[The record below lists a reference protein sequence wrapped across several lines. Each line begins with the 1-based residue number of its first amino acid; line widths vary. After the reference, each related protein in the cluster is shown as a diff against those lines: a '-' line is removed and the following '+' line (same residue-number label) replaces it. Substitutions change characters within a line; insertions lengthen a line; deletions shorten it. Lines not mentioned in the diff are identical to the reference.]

1 MDGREGW
8 MSPNGF
14 SPNGLLPDRAASVTQ
29 VLDQERWSRAEER
42 TAELIACIQPNQP
55 SEDRRNAVARYVKCL
70 IKKCFPCEVFTFGS
84 VPLKTYLPDGDIDLT
99 AFSNKPN
106 LKDNW
111 ANKVQEI
118 LKSEENNEN
127 AEFRVKDVQCIN
139 AEVKIIKCLVEDV
152 VVDISVNQL
161 GGLCTLCFFEEVD
174 NLINHSHL
182 FKRSIIL
189 IKAWCYYESRLLGSH
204 HGLISTYALE
214 TLVLYIFHV
223 YDNSFAGPL
232 EVLYR
237 FLEFFSNFDWHNF
250 CLSLQSP
257 VPISSHPNMAADPPR
272 NDGGE
277 LSLSK
282 LVFACTSEYAVL
294 SQGQAN
300 PEQPFSLKHFNIID
314 PLRVNNNLGRSVSK
328 DCPGRSTAPDCITG
342 WNNKVYLFK
351 NRTGRLLLGWLECW
365 SYRLYVGSYQ
375 IQIRSAFSFGAQ
387 RLARLIECPKEN
399 LIAEL
404 NQFFMNTWDR
414 HGKGHRPDALS
425 VDMHG
430 LQSGNLNKIDRPDS
444 FRYGLSSTRDEVTE
458 KSTCYTSEMT
468 GSRFSLTQ
476 LGDSSQHGKHTLTWM
491 SSTGNGSAVSHTENR
506 KTCTNATN
514 PASSHQKHH
523 DLQNVSS
530 TENTQV
536 DRSRNSRSDFL
547 RKEVRVRYQFRRTY
561 SSPELTDRSSDILF
575 RLRSGSVLESDNG
588 RNAPTK
594 SDNRRQNFCPERLD
608 NHSAKFPTEDHP
620 ISSQNSSHQHI
631 DSAVDLHSAS
641 NSCYDGSGMG
651 YMGKHSHP
659 VAETMQMYQ
668 EEQDFVNMMASRFNI
683 NGQVQM
689 QVPISPTVVSSLGYA
704 KKNLVATVPTN
715 IPVIRSP
722 WISKMHYSQGL
733 FPLPVSQY
741 HQGIGMTSN
750 REEFTKLVDS
760 NLISKELNQEDSD
773 LGFQHEQNVDSL
785 RDYDHNS
792 GGLIGEIYVG
802 SFPCERIWETDVKSG
817 ASSRFVSS
825 QAIPSRI
832 KPSSEKFWDGSP
844 SRPYKST
851 RDKHGRKS
859 VFSTDP
865 STKEELARNGG
876 HNEGESVDPTH
887 QVPRYEPALVNG
899 SNSDLPVASVFVG
912 SQSEHNDGKNQ
923 GVLPFTLFPMW
934 TGVTGIRL
942 PTMLPMYNLST
953 ETGISSVSTN
963 HYDGDEE
970 FDNCPEHQ
978 SDHSLDST
986 ESHDQSKL
994 YKTYNSMKDVAS
1006 LEPSEHHE
1014 TDILKSDFVSHRQNL
1029 QYGWF
1034 CPKAELHGP
1043 LHPSLGMVPPMYA
1056 REHFTWDKTGIPPAA
1071 NINLLSQLMG
1081 YSPSFTPVSPN
1092 HPIGDYEHQDE
1103 IPRCRSST
1111 GTYLPIHK
1119 RSFRGRKSSNTR
1131 NQKRY
1136 HRCDWKDH
1144 VGEREGSWNANSK
1157 PRLPACGQVCNQ
1169 VEKPNRRMDR
1179 ATASSNRSDKSW
1191 DSFEH
1196 DCLPSYHS
1204 HSVPSTISN
1213 SINHGSATVAS
1224 GMNSLPFVNPSGLS
1238 TSGTAVPSLVMLYPY
1253 DQNMEFGSLGEQLE
1267 FGSLGAVHSGADEA
1281 AHVEGSSRV
1290 VDEQHKSHDHSGL
1303 SSLDQLSSSQLQR

>member
-1 MDGREGW
+1 ME
-8 MSPNGF
+8 
-14 SPNGLLPDRAASVTQ
+14 LLIES
-29 VLDQERWSRAEER
+29 
-42 TAELIACIQPNQP
+42 IMN
-55 SEDRRNAVARYVKCL
+55 
-70 IKKCFPCEVFTFGS
+70 
-84 VPLKTYLPDGDIDLT
+84 
-99 AFSNKPN
+99 
-106 LKDNW
+106 
-111 ANKVQEI
+111 I
-118 LKSEENNEN
+118 LVS
-127 AEFRVKDVQCIN
+127 FLF
-139 AEVKIIKCLVEDV
+139 EVKIIKCLVEDV

-223 YDNSFAGPL
+223 YNNSFAGPL

-250 CLSLQSP
+250 CLSLQGP

-294 SQGQAN
+294 SQGQEN
-300 PEQPFSLKHFNIID
+300 LEQPFSLKHFNIID

-328 DCPGRSTAPDCITG
+328 GNFFR
-342 WNNKVYLFK
+342 
-351 NRTGRLLLGWLECW
+351 
-365 SYRLYVGSYQ
+365 
-375 IQIRSAFSFGAQ
+375 IRSAFCFGAQ

-404 NQFFMNTWDR
+404 NQFFMNTWNR

-530 TENTQV
+530 NENTQV

-547 RKEVRVRYQFRRTY
+547 RKEVRVRYQFGRTY

-575 RLRSGSVLESDNG
+575 RLRSGSVLESGNG

-594 SDNRRQNFCPERLD
+594 SDNRRQNFCPEGLD

-631 DSAVDLHSAS
+631 DSAVDLHGAS

-785 RDYDHNS
+785 RDYDHGNRNLQARQLEDRQQFSLGCSSSEVTDS

-825 QAIPSRI
+825 QPIPSRI

-876 HNEGESVDPTH
+876 HNEGESVDPVSSESDEATREQIPLPTACTDVVESSVSGSVFSSHVQTH

-953 ETGISSVSTN
+953 ETGISSASTN

-1014 TDILKSDFVSHRQNL
+1014 TDILKSDFVSHWQNL

-1034 CPKAELHGP
+1034 CQKAELHGP

-1092 HPIGDYEHQDE
+1092 QPIDDYEHQDE

-1131 NQKRY
+1131 NHKRY
-1136 HRCDWKDH
+1136 HRCDRKDH

-1157 PRLPACGQVCNQ
+1157 PQLPARGQGCNQ
-1169 VEKPNRRMDR
+1169 VKKPNRRMDR

-1238 TSGTAVPSLVMLYPY
+1238 TSGTAVPSLVKLYPY
-1253 DQNMEFGSLGEQLE
+1253 DQNMEVGSLAEQLE
-1267 FGSLGAVHSGADEA
+1267 FGSLGAVRSGADEA
-1281 AHVEGSSRV
+1281 AHVVEGSSRV

-1303 SSLDQLSSSQLQR
+1303 SSLDQLSFSQLQRSAD